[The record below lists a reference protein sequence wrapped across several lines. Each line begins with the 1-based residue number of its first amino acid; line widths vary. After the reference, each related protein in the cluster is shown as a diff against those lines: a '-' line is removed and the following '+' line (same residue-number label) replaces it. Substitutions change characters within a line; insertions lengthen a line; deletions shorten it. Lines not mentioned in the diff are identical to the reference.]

1 MPGQDGELAAGAQ
14 SEAEGVGVFTTLGC
28 GTRAALVGAR
38 LYVPKAWIEDPARC
52 QAAGIPEEQ
61 IRARTKIDLAR
72 ELIKEAIAK
81 DVEFAHVGIDS
92 FYGPRG
98 CRSAA
103 AAKHGRGGGITN
115 RGLARRRGD
124 SAYSGCCEL
133 ACRGTPCILPAMN
146 LRHLLPLIASPAFAF
161 GEGADKGAAS
171 KDTVVVDAPTEQIIN
186 GALRWLASKQN
197 ANGSWSA
204 SEGRRSEQPVAMT
217 GYVLLAFMATGNL
230 PEEGEYAR
238 QVKAGLDFLLD
249 GIGVDGQYRGVD
261 GGKYMYNHGIATI
274 ALGELYGQS
283 RNPAIREKLQ
293 RAIRLIVTTQSG
305 NGQNKGGWRYQPRP
319 GDADIS
325 VTVLQ
330 VVALR
335 AAKNA
340 GLDVPQQ
347 TIDDAVDYVKRCAV
361 RGGGFAYQAGQG
373 GPGYAR
379 TAAAIYS
386 LQVCGHY
393 DDPLVLAGSQFLFDH
408 KSERQHWTYGSN
420 YAGPAQYMIG
430 GDVWRRWYEFMKADL
445 LPTTR
450 RVGEMCFWDDR
461 EVGSVYA
468 TACYTTILAM
478 PWHYIPLYQR

>member
-1 MPGQDGELAAGAQ
+1 MILRRLLA
-14 SEAEGVGVFTTLGC
+14 
-28 GTRAALVGAR
+28 
-38 LYVPKAWIEDPARC
+38 
-52 QAAGIPEEQ
+52 
-61 IRARTKIDLAR
+61 
-72 ELIKEAIAK
+72 
-81 DVEFAHVGIDS
+81 
-92 FYGPRG
+92 
-98 CRSAA
+98 
-103 AAKHGRGGGITN
+103 
-115 RGLARRRGD
+115 
-124 SAYSGCCEL
+124 
-133 ACRGTPCILPAMN
+133 
-146 LRHLLPLIASPAFAF
+146 LIAAPVFAS
-161 GEGADKGAAS
+161 GEAGDKGAAS

-186 GALRWLASKQN
+186 GAVRWLASKQN
-197 ANGSWSA
+197 ANGSWNT

-217 GYVLLAFMATGNL
+217 GFVLLAFMATGNL
-230 PEEGEYAR
+230 PEEGEYAKH
-238 QVKAGLDFLLD
+238 VKAGLEFLVD
-249 GIGVDGQYRGVD
+249 GIGADGQYRGVD
-261 GGKYMYNHGIATI
+261 GSKYMYNHGIATI

-293 RAIRLIVTTQSG
+293 RAIRLIVTTQSV

-373 GPGYAR
+373 GAGFAR

-393 DDPLVLAGSQFLFDH
+393 DDPLVPAASQFLFDH
-408 KSERQHWTYGSN
+408 RSEGPFWTYGAN
-420 YAGPAQYMIG
+420 YATPAQYMIG
-430 GDVWRRWYEFMKADL
+430 GDVWHRWYDVMKADL
-445 LPTTR
+445 LPAVR

-461 EVGSVYA
+461 EVGTVYA
-468 TACYTTILAM
+468 TACHATILAM
-478 PWHYIPLYQR
+478 PWHCIPLYQR